1 MHGQHGDTNDVADMD
16 IVRDFGQAAR
26 RDEALMGDL
35 IRVMTGFLKNEED
48 GIVEWEMDTEAGT
61 LMVGFS
67 TGGSE
72 ACLFTEGGDEIILED
87 GLRGELER
95 EADRIMDE
103 AKADAEEG
111 IEGGQAIRDTA
122 EALWRWR

>member
-1 MHGQHGDTNDVADMD
+1 MD

-26 RDEALMGDL
+26 RDEALMGEL
-35 IRVMTGFLKNEED
+35 IRIMTGFLKNEED

-72 ACLFTEGGDEIILED
+72 AGLFTEGGDEIILED

-103 AKADAEEG
+103 AKEDAEEG
-111 IEGGQAIRDTA
+111 IEGEQAIRDTE